1 MGFPEFRENS
11 ENVNLSNVETRPMS
25 EQTFH

>member
-11 ENVNLSNVETRPMS
+11 ENVNLPNVETHPMS